1 MKNMFNIYYV
11 NKEKASEISML
22 IDNEI
27 VEKISKTKGTDFEA
41 SGKGDVSTEGFAKI
55 PLLNKIIPNAEL
67 GGDLTYSKSSQ
78 VVDTVNVVNSTST
91 ILRPI
96 YEKAKEIRRLDDGK
110 VGNLIK
116 IKDVFLSV
124 VNMDDVMATKA
135 LMSGL
140 LNQVSID
147 GLGNVDLTSLMKIFF
162 KDSAYILSGSLP
174 HRLGKD
180 ENLMLKIP
188 MSIDNEME
196 SQYSISDLEIGKI
209 TIIGIYKGKFEKLQV
224 ESKINNMMKLDNK
237 SSHINQQTDLYDDIE
252 DGNGFNEDKLNLEN
266 KNIHY
271 IDVIAII
278 QEVNI

>member
-27 VEKISKTKGTDFEA
+27 VEKISKTNATDFEA
-41 SGKGDVSTEGFAKI
+41 NGNGDISTEGLAKI
-55 PLLNKIIPNAEL
+55 PLLNKIMPNAEL
-67 GGDLTYSKSSQ
+67 GGNLTYSKSSQ

-96 YEKAKEIRRLDDGK
+96 YEKSKEIRRLDDGK

-124 VNMDDVMATKA
+124 VNIDDVMATKA

-162 KDSAYILSGSLP
+162 KDSAYVLSGKLP

-180 ENLMLKIP
+180 EDLMLKIP

-196 SQYSISDLEIGKI
+196 SQYSISDIEIGKV
-209 TIIGIYKGKFEKLQV
+209 TIIGIYKGQFEKFQV
-224 ESKINNMMKLDNK
+224 ESKINNMMKLDNSFK
-237 SSHINQQTDLYDDIE
+237 NTNQQSGSYDDIE
-252 DGNGFNEDKLNLEN
+252 DGNGFNENKINSEN

>member
-27 VEKISKTKGTDFEA
+27 VEKVSKTKATNLETTGN
-41 SGKGDVSTEGFAKI
+41 GDISTEGLTKI

-67 GGDLTYSKSSQ
+67 GGNLTYSKSSQ

-96 YEKAKEIRRLDDGK
+96 YEKSKEIRRLDDGK

-140 LNQVSID
+140 LNQVPID
-147 GLGNVDLTSLMKIFF
+147 GLGNIDLTSLMKIYF
-162 KDSAYILSGSLP
+162 KDSAYVLSGKLP

-180 ENLMLKIP
+180 EDLMLKIP

-196 SQYSISDLEIGKI
+196 SQYSISDIEIGKV
-209 TIIGIYKGKFEKLQV
+209 TIIGIYKGQFEKFQV
-224 ESKINNMMKLDNK
+224 ENKINNIMKLDNK
-237 SSHINQQTDLYDDIE
+237 SQNTSQQLEPYDDIE
-252 DGNGFNEDKLNLEN
+252 DGNGFNESKINSEN